1 MKKAPRRVLAE
12 GRYLRMVT
20 ENGWEYAERSR
31 GLEAVAIIAVTT
43 GGELILT
50 EQYRVPLKCNVI
62 DLPAG
67 LVGDEEAGEDP
78 LVAAKRELEEETG
91 YRAARMK
98 KVFSGPPSAGLSN
111 EVVNLLLATGVKKVG
126 DGGGVSGESITV
138 HHVPVGQ
145 VLAWC
150 RRFEKR
156 TGGMTS
162 PNVIAAL
169 ALIAETKGAHKS

>member
-67 LVGDEEAGEDP
+67 LVGDEEA
-78 LVAAKRELEEETG
+78 AKIRLLQ
-91 YRAARMK
+91 R
-98 KVFSGPPSAGLSN
+98 SGNS
-111 EVVNLLLATGVKKVG
+111 
-126 DGGGVSGESITV
+126 
-138 HHVPVGQ
+138 
-145 VLAWC
+145 
-150 RRFEKR
+150 KR
-156 TGGMTS
+156 KQA
-162 PNVIAAL
+162 IAQH
-169 ALIAETKGAHKS
+169 E